1 MNCPKCGEK
10 LRYRRFDALVAD
22 IAEIDDGEGRLIFL
36 TDGPYQQA
44 VVRHEV
50 FCECGYAQE
59 VKLTS
64 EGLKLVEEPKFGCN
78 ASCQASCEFTRQC

>member
-10 LRYRRFDALVAD
+10 LRYRRFDIVEAGVR
-22 IAEIDDGEGRLIFL
+22 EILDDGPQYWVEELSQPKVFK
-36 TDGPYQQA
+36 
-44 VVRHEV
+44 HEV

-64 EGLKLVEEPKFGCN
+64 EGVKLVEEPKFGCN